1 MKKLTLTIG
10 LFGTMFTSALAD
22 KVTPEK
28 AQAVASRFLSSV
40 SGSASFNLNKSA
52 DAALKLVYTAT
63 IPMERSIEP
72 AYYIFERS
80 AGAGF
85 VIIAGDDAVEPIIG
99 YSLENPI
106 DVSDLP
112 PALIGFLKGHE
123 DRIRYVKTHPTP
135 PSSSIQSK
143 WSDDAS
149 QRTAAAVIQVIVE
162 PLIKTRWNQ
171 GDPYNAKCPSLRP
184 TGCVATTMAQIMRYW
199 NFPATGQGSNSY
211 TPPGF
216 PVQSA
221 NFGATTYDWKSMTNT
236 YSAASSATAKAA
248 VALIMYHCGV
258 GVNMKYTPTGGSS
271 ASIYSAAN
279 AYKTYFRY
287 TSNPAVEAAS
297 DNTVIGFRNK
307 LIAELNNF
315 RPVEMRGGGEGEG
328 AITRAGGHAW
338 ICDGYDNDNAF
349 HMNWGW
355 GGGSDGYFKLSDLT
369 PGGKDFS
376 NDVKIIISLEKP
388 SRKTVSSIGATTSM
402 ICSKNSFT
410 CSVTADASFATYLWT
425 VPSGWSVSGVVST
438 GVPISGSNSVSIL
451 PSNSF
456 DPTGGGSIPISV
468 SGLTSYGERTL
479 AQTRSIPV
487 GKGTPTVTHLSGTTQ
502 HSFMASVGNIQHS
515 SNGTS
520 WTTVGNIHKVNVP
533 AFGAISVYIRA
544 TYTCGT
550 SASVKYTISA
560 SNKISMAIDEEENA
574 QLVLSPNPVMDE
586 LFIQSEKPVKSLQCF
601 NALGQEVTV
610 VLTGNHIPVS
620 TLPKGVYFLNLI
632 LEDEQLIQRKF
643 VKE

>member
-1 MKKLTLTIG
+1 MKKLTLTIALLG
-10 LFGTMFTSALAD
+10 AMFTSALAD

-28 AQAVASRFLSSV
+28 AEAVASRFLNSV
-40 SGSASFNLNKSA
+40 AGNPAFDKSGAAS
-52 DAALKLVYTAT
+52 LKLTYTGT
-63 IPMERSIEP
+63 FPMGRTIEP

-80 AGAGF
+80 TGQGF
-85 VIIAGDDAVEPIIG
+85 VIVAGDDAVEPIIG

-106 DVSDLP
+106 DVNNLP

-123 DRIRYVKTHPTP
+123 SYIRYVKTHPTP

-171 GDPYNAKCPSLRP
+171 GDPYNALCPSLRP

-199 NFPATGQGSNSY
+199 NFPATGQGSHSY
-211 TPPGF
+211 KPADF
-216 PVQSA
+216 PTQSA

-236 YSAASSATAKAA
+236 YSSSSSSTSKAA

-258 GVNMKYTPTGGSS
+258 SVDMGYSLTGGSGS
-271 ASIYSAAN
+271 TIYKAAS

-287 TSNPAVEAAS
+287 TSNPAVEASS

-315 RPVEMRGGGEGEG
+315 RPVEMRGGSEVEGTL
-328 AITRAGGHAW
+328 TRAAGHAW
-338 ICDGYDNDNAF
+338 VCDGYDNDNAF

-355 GGGSDGYFKLSDLT
+355 GGSSDGYFKLSDLS

-388 SRKTVSSIGATTSM
+388 NRKTVSSISSNTSM
-402 ICSKNSFT
+402 ICNKNSFT

-438 GVPISGSNSVSIL
+438 GVPISGSNSVTIL
-451 PSNSF
+451 PANSF
-456 DPTGGGSIPISV
+456 DPTGGGSVPISV
-468 SGLTSYGERTL
+468 SGLTSYGERTP

-487 GKGTPTVTHLSGTTQ
+487 GTGTPTVIHLSGSTQ
-502 HSFMASVGNIQHS
+502 HSFIASTGVIQHS

-520 WTTVGNIHKVNVP
+520 WTTDGNIYKVNVP
-533 AFGAISVYIRA
+533 AFGAISIYIRA

-560 SNKISMAIDEEENA
+560 SGKISMGIDEEESTK
-574 QLVLSPNPVMDE
+574 LVLSPNPVMDV
-586 LFIQSEKPVKSLQCF
+586 LFIQSEKQVKSLKCF
-601 NALGQEVTV
+601 NALGQEMNVI
-610 VLTGNHIPVS
+610 LTENHIPVS
-620 TLPKGVYFLNLI
+620 TLPKGVYFLNLV